1 MVSRVTK
8 LRELVDVPAEC
19 THAIVPFLVV
29 RAPTVNLGLVKL
41 LGPIRRLTL
50 TIVRARVNSV
60 IALGSGV
67 HGRRFGRGWGGIGGS
82 RV

>member
-1 MVSRVTK
+1 M
-8 LRELVDVPAEC
+8 
-19 THAIVPFLVV
+19 
-29 RAPTVNLGLVKL
+29 NLWLVKL

-67 HGRRFGRGWGGIGGS
+67 HGRRFGRVGEESEDPEFDGS
-82 RV
+82 KVFR